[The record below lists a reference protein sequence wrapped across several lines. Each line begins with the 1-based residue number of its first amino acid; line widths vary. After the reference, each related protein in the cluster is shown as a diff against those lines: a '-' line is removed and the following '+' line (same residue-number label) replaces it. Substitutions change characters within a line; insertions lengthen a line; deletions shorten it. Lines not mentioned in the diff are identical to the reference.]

1 MPLPDMFFWKR
12 IVMKKGSEF
21 GVRSSVSKDSKSKT
35 QELSSTKSV
44 QRSAKNKQVEKALPE
59 LIVVIK
65 GAGEMA
71 TGIAHRLY
79 MSHIRHIVMTEIP
92 EPITVRRTVA
102 FSEVV
107 FDGKMTVEG
116 VGAERIKTIDNIQD
130 TWKDGKIAV
139 IIDPGWDIVNVLK
152 PDVVI
157 DAIMAK
163 RNLGTKKTEAPF
175 VIGVGP
181 GFAAPADVHAVVE
194 SNRGHNLGRVIYD
207 GAAEP
212 HTGIPGP
219 TMGYTSERVLRSPHD
234 GLVKHVKILGDSVK
248 KGEIVL
254 YVDETP
260 VHATIDG
267 LLRGLIREIR
277 VKNNEKIGDIDP
289 RGVKEYCFTITEKA
303 RAIGGGVLEAIMH
316 EFNKQ

>member
-1 MPLPDMFFWKR
+1 
-12 IVMKKGSEF
+12 
-21 GVRSSVSKDSKSKT
+21 
-35 QELSSTKSV
+35 
-44 QRSAKNKQVEKALPE
+44 
-59 LIVVIK
+59 
-65 GAGEMA
+65 
-71 TGIAHRLY
+71 
-79 MSHIRHIVMTEIP
+79 
-92 EPITVRRTVA
+92 
-102 FSEVV
+102 
-107 FDGKMTVEG
+107 
-116 VGAERIKTIDNIQD
+116 
-130 TWKDGKIAV
+130 
-139 IIDPGWDIVNVLK
+139 
-152 PDVVI
+152 
-157 DAIMAK
+157 MAK
-163 RNLGTKKTEAPF
+163 RNWGTKKTEAPF

-234 GLVKHVKILGDSVK
+234 GLVKHVKTLGDSVK

-260 VHATIDG
+260 VHANIDG

>member
-1 MPLPDMFFWKR
+1 MN
-12 IVMKKGSEF
+12 G
-21 GVRSSVSKDSKSKT
+21 KSLH
-35 QELSSTKSV
+35 Q
-44 QRSAKNKQVEKALPE
+44 

-79 MSHIRHIVMTEIP
+79 ESNIKNIIMTEIP
-92 EPITVRRTVA
+92 EPISVRRTVA

-107 FDGKMTVEG
+107 FDGKKTVEG
-116 VGAERIKTIDNIQD
+116 VDAELIQTIDEMHNVWQ
-130 TWKDGKIAV
+130 KKKIAV
-139 IIDPGWDIVNVLK
+139 IVDPKWTIIGTLQPDI
-152 PDVVI
+152 VI

-163 RNLGTKKTEAPF
+163 KNLGTKKSEAPF

-181 GFAAPADVHAVVE
+181 GFIAPTDVHAVIE
-194 SNRGHNLGRVIYD
+194 SNRGHNLGRVFYD
-207 GAAEP
+207 GTTEP

-219 TMGYTSERVLRSPHD
+219 TMGYTSERVLRSPHA
-234 GLVKHVKILGDSVK
+234 GYVKHVKALGDSVK
-248 KGEIVL
+248 KEEIVL

-260 VHATIDG
+260 VKATIDG

-277 VKNNEKIGDIDP
+277 VSGNEKIGDIDP
-289 RGVKEYCFTITEKA
+289 RNVREYCFTITEKA

-316 EFNKQ
+316 RFNK

>member
-1 MPLPDMFFWKR
+1 
-12 IVMKKGSEF
+12 MKKGSKFE
-21 GVRSSVSKDSKSKT
+21 VRGSVSKDSNGKT
-35 QELSSTKSV
+35 QELLSTRSV

-107 FDGKMTVEG
+107 FDGKMIVEG
-116 VGAERIKTIDNIQD
+116 VGAERIKAVDNILN

-139 IIDPGWDIVNVLK
+139 IVDPGWAIVDVLK

-181 GFAAPADVHAVVE
+181 GFSAPSDVHAVVE

-234 GLVKHVKILGDSVK
+234 GLVRHLKTLGDSVK

-254 YVDETP
+254 YVDDTP
-260 VHATIDG
+260 VHTNIDG

-289 RGVKEYCFTITEKA
+289 RGFKEYCFTITEKA

-316 EFNKQ
+316 KFNK

>member
-1 MPLPDMFFWKR
+1 
-12 IVMKKGSEF
+12 MK
-21 GVRSSVSKDSKSKT
+21 
-35 QELSSTKSV
+35 
-44 QRSAKNKQVEKALPE
+44 RSAKTEKASKALPD

-71 TGIAHRLY
+71 TGIAHRLF

-102 FSEVV
+102 LSEVV
-107 FDGKMTVEG
+107 FDGKMTVES
-116 VGAERIKTIDNIQD
+116 VGAERIKTVDNV
-130 TWKDGKIAV
+130 KDIWQNGKIA
-139 IIDPGWDIVNVLK
+139 IIVDPKWTIVNLLK
-152 PDVVI
+152 PDIVI

-212 HTGIPGP
+212 HTGMPGP

-234 GLVKHVKILGDSVK
+234 GLVKHVKTLGDSVK
-248 KGEIVL
+248 KEEIVL
-254 YVDETP
+254 YVDDTP

>member
-1 MPLPDMFFWKR
+1 
-12 IVMKKGSEF
+12 MKKSSEF
-21 GVRSSVSKDSKSKT
+21 GVRSSVSNDSKGET
-35 QELSSTKSV
+35 QALSSTKSV
-44 QRSAKNKQVEKALPE
+44 QRSAKTEKVPKRLPE
-59 LIVVIK
+59 LTVVIK

-79 MSHIRHIVMTEIP
+79 RANIRRIVMTEIP
-92 EPITVRRTVA
+92 EPISVRRTVA

-107 FDGKMTVEG
+107 FVGEMTVEG
-116 VGAERIKTIDNIQD
+116 VGAERIKTGDNVQD
-130 TWKDGKIAV
+130 IWKNGKIA
-139 IIDPGWDIVNVLK
+139 IIVDPKWTIVNILK

-163 RNLGTKKTEAPF
+163 RNLGTKKIEAPF

-181 GFAAPADVHAVVE
+181 GFSAPADVHAVVE
-194 SNRGHNLGRVIYD
+194 SNRGHNLGRVIFD
-207 GAAEP
+207 GSAEP

-219 TMGYTSERVLRSPHD
+219 TMGYTSERVLRSPHN

-260 VHATIDG
+260 VRATIDG

-277 VKNNEKIGDIDP
+277 VRDNEKIGDIDP

-303 RAIGGGVLEAIMH
+303 RAIGGGVIEAIMH

>member
-1 MPLPDMFFWKR
+1 
-12 IVMKKGSEF
+12 
-21 GVRSSVSKDSKSKT
+21 
-35 QELSSTKSV
+35 
-44 QRSAKNKQVEKALPE
+44 
-59 LIVVIK
+59 
-65 GAGEMA
+65 
-71 TGIAHRLY
+71 
-79 MSHIRHIVMTEIP
+79 
-92 EPITVRRTVA
+92 
-102 FSEVV
+102 
-107 FDGKMTVEG
+107 
-116 VGAERIKTIDNIQD
+116 
-130 TWKDGKIAV
+130 
-139 IIDPGWDIVNVLK
+139 
-152 PDVVI
+152 
-157 DAIMAK
+157 MAK
-163 RNLGTKKTEAPF
+163 RNLGTKKIEAPF

-234 GLVKHVKILGDSVK
+234 GLVKHVKTLGDSVK

-260 VHATIDG
+260 VHANIDG